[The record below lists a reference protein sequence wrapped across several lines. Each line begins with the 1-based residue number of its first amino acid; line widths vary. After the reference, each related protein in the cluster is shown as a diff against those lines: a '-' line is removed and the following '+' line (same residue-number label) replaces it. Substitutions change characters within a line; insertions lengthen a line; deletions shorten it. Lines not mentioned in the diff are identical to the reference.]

1 MVSESHRLV
10 MREKL
15 DDESIL
21 EKSVILGN
29 FLLKQQVFVIN
40 RLNIDQNFPTSQGPD
55 SSFHFSLALV

>member
-1 MVSESHRLV
+1 

-15 DDESIL
+15 GDESIL

-40 RLNIDQNFPTSQGPD
+40 RLNIDQNFPT
-55 SSFHFSLALV
+55 